1 MRRALDAEYEGKA
14 LNSRHLILSVLYA
27 AGLSWLL
34 LHEIVPVWHYMNYA
48 GEFSVPGIAAALCAS
63 AYLGAS
69 VPRGLTARTMI
80 VTSLNYLFFVPS
92 AVYISLSNP
101 SVYHVISFVFI
112 FIGVYYVSGIRSLWF
127 TIAPVRQNT
136 IFALI
141 FALIVSAVA
150 TQAAFGGLRHFSLDI
165 EKVYEFR
172 TIAAE
177 EVPSIFGYI
186 FSSVTNVLV
195 PLALALS
202 LRFRRYVLAAL
213 IVAFTVVLFGM
224 THHKSVLFTPFVV
237 LLLYLFFA
245 NARSPYL
252 IGGAFLA
259 IPVIAIAE
267 VVYTWYF
274 VGDEGVAY
282 FTSLVVRRV
291 LFTPPMLD
299 SLFVD
304 FFSQNPVYYWST
316 SRLGAWALESP
327 YGVTAPFMIGI
338 EYFSDPLMSA
348 NAGAIGSGFS
358 NARLFGVALYS
369 LFIGVL
375 IGVLNVYGKRI
386 GHATVAAV
394 SFIIVFYVVTTT
406 DLVTAFLTHGLLLL
420 LVVLA
425 LFSNPLPT
433 SKTNKPL
440 PA

>member
-1 MRRALDAEYEGKA
+1 MNLH
-14 LNSRHLILSVLYA
+14 HLILSVLYA

-34 LHEIVPVWHYMNYA
+34 LQEIVPVWHYMNYA
-48 GEFSVPGIAAALCAS
+48 GEFSGLGIVAALCAS
-63 AYLGAS
+63 AFLGAS
-69 VPRGLTARTMI
+69 VPRGATVRTMI

-101 SVYHVISFVFI
+101 SAYHVISFAFI
-112 FIGVYYVSGIRSLWF
+112 FIGVYYISGIRSLWF
-127 TIAPVRQNT
+127 TIAPLRQNT

-141 FALIVSAVA
+141 FALIITAVA
-150 TQAAFGGLRHFSLDI
+150 TQAALGGLLHFNLDI

-177 EVPSIFGYI
+177 EVPFIFGYI

-195 PLALALS
+195 PVALTLS
-202 LRFRRYVLAAL
+202 LRFRRYVIAGL
-213 IVAFTVVLFGM
+213 IVVFTIVLFGM

-259 IPVIAIAE
+259 IPVIAILE
-267 VVYTWYF
+267 VVYTRYF
-274 VGDEGVAY
+274 FGDNGVAY

-299 SLFVD
+299 SLFLD
-304 FFSQNPVYYWST
+304 FFAQNSVYYWSA
-316 SRLGAWALESP
+316 SRLGAWASANP
-327 YGVTAPFMIGI
+327 YGMTAPFVIGS
-338 EYFSDPLMSA
+338 EYFSDPEMSA
-348 NAGAIGSGFS
+348 NAGAIGSGFA
-358 NARLFGVALYS
+358 NAGLFGVALYS
-369 LFIGVL
+369 LSIGVL

-394 SFIIVFYVVTTT
+394 SFVVVFYVVTTT

-420 LVVLA
+420 LIVLA
-425 LFSNPLPT
+425 LFSNPMQTP
-433 SKTNKPL
+433 KTNKPL